1 MTLLRKQ
8 GKGEFSPLLL
18 ERILQR
24 TMGQWK
30 EPGPC
35 CSWGWAAVGSLP
47 CMHQTP
53 NGCPGLQGRI
63 LHHQSQ
69 RGEATNSTLTPRTA
83 GGTMKVKMLLSH
95 VWLFVIPW
103 TVAPQAPLSMEFS
116 KARILKWVASPF
128 SKGIFPTQGSNP
140 HLLHCGQILYFLSHQ
155 RFPPRLK
162 ALINCHGTQLQM
174 PGK

>member
-1 MTLLRKQ
+1 
-8 GKGEFSPLLL
+8 
-18 ERILQR
+18 
-24 TMGQWK
+24 MGQWE

-35 CSWGWAAVGSLP
+35 RSWGWAATLGSLP
-47 CMHQTP
+47 CIHQTP
-53 NGCPGLQGRI
+53 KGCPGLEGRI

-69 RGEATNSTLTPRTA
+69 RGEATESMLTRRTA
-83 GGTMKVKMLLSH
+83 GYTMKVKSENVSH
-95 VWLFVIPW
+95 SVVSDSLIPW

-116 KARILKWVASPF
+116 KARILEWVASPF
-128 SKGIFPTQGSNP
+128 SNGIFPTQGSNP
-140 HLLHCGQILYFLSHQ
+140 GLLHCGQILYFLSHQ

>member
-1 MTLLRKQ
+1 
-8 GKGEFSPLLL
+8 
-18 ERILQR
+18 
-24 TMGQWK
+24 MGQWE

-35 CSWGWAAVGSLP
+35 CSWGWAAALGSLP
-47 CMHQTP
+47 SIHQTP
-53 NGCPGLQGRI
+53 KGCPGLEGRI

-69 RGEATNSTLTPRTA
+69 RGEATESTLTPRMA
-83 GGTMKVKMLLSH
+83 GCTMKVKSENVGHSVVPDSL
-95 VWLFVIPW
+95 IPW

-116 KARILKWVASPF
+116 KAKILEWAASPF

-140 HLLHCGQILYFLSHQ
+140 GLLHCRQILYFLSHQ